1 MNTLSLAM
9 IVKNEARCLAR
20 CLRSVESIVN
30 EIIVV
35 DTGSSDGTAAL
46 AEEFKAKVFHF
57 DWCEDFSAARNFAL
71 AQATSRWI
79 LALDADE
86 TVTPELAREIKK
98 FIQGKPRIGRLKVVS
113 NFKRG
118 GQVFKSQAFVS
129 RLFPAGA
136 SFEGRIHEQVVSSL
150 PRVNLAGELS
160 HDGYLEV
167 NKSDRNVKM
176 LLAELEHDRA
186 NAYLLHQLALEYTSL
201 DRPGDA
207 FPCLQEAYRSMRAA
221 DPFAPNVVV
230 DLIYTAMKLKDFV
243 PALAVINAME
253 KTLADFPD
261 FFLVRGLFFME
272 LIRTDT
278 ARYISELP
286 KVEQSFQRSLIL
298 GETDKYKSVHG
309 SGSFL
314 ASYNLGVY
322 YHVLGNADGA
332 RRCFE
337 AAANLGYAPA
347 QAMLQKHAA

>member
-35 DTGSSDGTAAL
+35 DTGSTDGTAAL

-57 DWCEDFSAARNFAL
+57 DWCEDFSIARNFAL
-71 AQATSRWI
+71 AQATGHWI
-79 LALDADE
+79 LVLDADE
-86 TVTPELAREIKK
+86 TVTSELAREIQQ
-98 FIQGKPRIGRLKVVS
+98 FIQGQPRIGRLKVVIDF
-113 NFKRG
+113 NRN
-118 GQVFKSQAFVS
+118 GQLFKSQAFVS
-129 RLFPAGA
+129 RLFPAGV
-136 SFEGRIHEQVVSSL
+136 SFAGRIHEQLVSAL

-160 HDGYLEV
+160 HDGYLV
-167 NKSDRNVKM
+167 TNKSDRNVKM
-176 LLAELEHDRA
+176 LRGELEHDPQ

-207 FPCLQEAYRSMRAA
+207 FPCLQQAYRSLQPS
-221 DPFAPNVVV
+221 DPSAPNVVV
-230 DLIYTAMKLKDFV
+230 DLIYTAMKLKDFL
-243 PALAVINAME
+243 PALAVIKAME
-253 KTLADFPD
+253 KPLADFPD

-314 ASYNLGVY
+314 AGYNLGIY
-322 YHVLGNADGA
+322 YHVLGNSDGA

-337 AAANLGYAPA
+337 SAANLGYAPA
-347 QAMLQKHAA
+347 QAMLQKLAA

>member
-9 IVKNEARCLAR
+9 IVKNEARCLER
-20 CLRSVESIVN
+20 CLRSVASVVD

-35 DTGSSDGTAAL
+35 DTGSADATVAL
-46 AEEFKAKVFHF
+46 VEQFQAKVFHF

-71 AQATSRWI
+71 AQATGGWI
-79 LALDADE
+79 LVLDADE
-86 TVTPELAREIKK
+86 TVTPELGREIRN

-113 NFKRG
+113 DFKRN
-118 GQVFKSQAFVS
+118 GQIFKSQAFVS

-136 SFEGRIHEQVVSSL
+136 SFEGRIHEQVVSPL
-150 PRVNLAGELS
+150 PRMNLNGELS
-160 HDGYLEV
+160 HDGYLET
-167 NKSDRNVKM
+167 NKSDRNVK
-176 LLAELEHDRA
+176 LLRAELEHDCT

-201 DRPGDA
+201 DRPGEA
-207 FPCLQEAYRSMRAA
+207 FPCLQQAYRSMQPT
-221 DPFAPNVVV
+221 DPFAPNIVV
-230 DLIYTAMKLKDFV
+230 DLIYTAMKLKDYV

-253 KTLADFPD
+253 KPLADFPD

-309 SGSFL
+309 AGSFL

-322 YHVLGNADGA
+322 YHVLGNSDGA

-347 QAMLQKHAA
+347 QAMLQKLAA

>member
-9 IVKNEARCLAR
+9 IVKNEARCLER
-20 CLRSVESIVN
+20 CLRSVQSLVDEM
-30 EIIVV
+30 IVV
-35 DTGSSDGTAAL
+35 DTGSTDATAAL
-46 AEEFKAKVFHF
+46 AEQFHAKVFHF
-57 DWCEDFSAARNFAL
+57 DWREDFSAARNFAL
-71 AQATSRWI
+71 AQAAGSWI

-86 TVTPELAREIKK
+86 TVTPELAREIRK

-113 NFKRG
+113 DFKRN

-136 SFEGRIHEQVVSSL
+136 SFEGRIHEQVVSPL
-150 PRVNLAGELS
+150 PRVNLKGELS
-160 HDGYLEV
+160 HDGYLET

-176 LLAELEHDRA
+176 LLAEIELDRT

-207 FPCLQEAYRSMRAA
+207 FPCLQQAYRSMQPA
-221 DPFAPNVVV
+221 DPFAPNVAV
-230 DLIYTAMKLKDFV
+230 DLIYTAMKLKDFL
-243 PALAVINAME
+243 PALGVINAME
-253 KTLADFPD
+253 KPLADFPD
-261 FFLVRGLFFME
+261 FFLARGLFFME

-322 YHVLGNADGA
+322 YHVLGNSDGE

-347 QAMLQKHAA
+347 QAMLQKLAA